1 VSADATD
8 QRDYI
13 IRFQRTF
20 YWMGHHDAAM
30 SNDASA
36 GGDGS
41 ILSCEECLPPA
52 DAFAIVGNETRLRIL
67 EALWA
72 ADRPAAFSDLR
83 RSVGMRDSAQF
94 NYHLDKLRG
103 QFVRRTDEG
112 YEFRQAGKAV
122 VRAVLAG
129 TYNQDPE
136 LEPFPV
142 EGECV
147 ACKAGLQASYRDE
160 AFLVMCT
167 ECERPHGTYS
177 FPPGGLADRDREEVL
192 SAFNQRA
199 RHLACL
205 TADGVCPECNGRVRT
220 DLLEPDELPPGKVEP
235 IAEQALFVVHE
246 CERCDNH
253 IVSSV
258 GLTLLDDAEIVSFY
272 RDHGIDLNAVRFWT
286 LEWCISDRYTEVLA
300 RDPWRIRVTVPL
312 GDEEL
317 RVTVDG
323 DLAVTHTERRSRE
336 GAPGDATTGGA
347 DPGETT
353 GVVTGTETVES
364 TRDA

>member
-1 VSADATD
+1 
-8 QRDYI
+8 
-13 IRFQRTF
+13 
-20 YWMGHHDAAM
+20 M

-36 GGDGS
+36 DEDS
-41 ILSCEECLPPA
+41 ILQCEECLPPA
-52 DAFAIVGNETRLRIL
+52 DAFAIVGNETRLEIL

-94 NYHLDKLRG
+94 NYHLDRLRG
-103 QFVRRTDEG
+103 QFVRRTDDG

-147 ACKAGLQASYRDE
+147 VCGGGLQASYRDE
-160 AFLVMCT
+160 AFLIGCT
-167 ECERPHGTYS
+167 ECDRPHGTHS
-177 FPPGGLADRDREEVL
+177 FPPGGLEDRDREAVL

-199 RHLACL
+199 RHLSCL

-220 DLLEPDELPPGKVEP
+220 DIVPADDLDGREGHP
-235 IAEQALFVVHE
+235 ISGQEVLVVHE
-246 CERCDNH
+246 CQRCNNH
-253 IVSSV
+253 VVSTV
-258 GLTLLDDAEIVSFY
+258 GLALLDHAEVVSFY
-272 RDHGIDLNAVRFWT
+272 RDHGIDLNTVRFWT
-286 LEWCISDRYTEVLA
+286 LEWCVSDHRLEVCS
-300 RDPWRIRVTVPL
+300 RDPWRLRVTIPL

-317 RVTVDG
+317 RVTVD
-323 DLAVTHTERRSRE
+323 DALAVQHTERRARS
-336 GAPGDATTGGA
+336 GDAVGGA
-347 DPGETT
+347 T
-353 GVVTGTETVES
+353 GADDGSADGPAS
-364 TRDA
+364 TQDA

>member
-1 VSADATD
+1 
-8 QRDYI
+8 
-13 IRFQRTF
+13 
-20 YWMGHHDAAM
+20 M

-36 GGDGS
+36 AEDS
-41 ILSCEECLPPA
+41 ILQCEECLPPA
-52 DAFAIVGNETRLRIL
+52 DAFAIVGNETRLHIL

-94 NYHLDKLRG
+94 NYHLSKLRG
-103 QFVRRTDEG
+103 QFVRKTDDG

-147 ACKAGLQASYRDE
+147 ACGSGLEAAYEDE
-160 AFLVMCT
+160 RLEIRCA
-167 ECERPHGTYS
+167 EGDRPHGS
-177 FPPGGLADRDREEVL
+177 FAFPPGGLEDRTREEVL

-220 DLLEPDELPPGKVEP
+220 DLVPAESLCHREGHP
-235 IAEQALFVVHE
+235 ISDQEVLVVHE
-246 CERCDNH
+246 CERCNNH
-253 IVSSV
+253 LVSSV

-272 RDHGIDLNAVRFWT
+272 RDHGIDLNTVPFWT
-286 LEWCISDRYTEVLA
+286 LEWCISDHYTEVLS
-300 RDPWRIRVTVPL
+300 RDPWRLRVTVPL
-312 GDEEL
+312 GGEEL
-317 RVTVDG
+317 RVTVD
-323 DLAVTHTERRSRE
+323 DDFAVRHSERRART
-336 GAPGDATTGGA
+336 GDAAGTTDTNPEPA
-347 DPGETT
+347 DADDPLETQ
-353 GVVTGTETVES
+353 
-364 TRDA
+364 DA